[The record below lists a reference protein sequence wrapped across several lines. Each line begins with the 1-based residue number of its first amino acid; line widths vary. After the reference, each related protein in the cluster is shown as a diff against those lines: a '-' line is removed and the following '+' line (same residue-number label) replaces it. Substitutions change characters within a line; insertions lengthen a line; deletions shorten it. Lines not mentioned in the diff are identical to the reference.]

1 LGYLAGLDQA
11 LRVRFATG
19 ETLADAGSEL
29 IVPMYEILAAILKT
43 GTGSAIGLALAA
55 AAAKIIA
62 VTVGPSGFGLFS
74 LLRQTYQTAIAFATL
89 GGLTAVVQGI
99 SSQAGR
105 ARTQY
110 VVTAGGIF
118 LLGGLAGSMVLFFM
132 APQWAHWVLGRRDL
146 ESVLLMRWLSLPLF
160 LGVLQAYASGVL
172 NGHRAVG
179 KLALVH
185 SANGAA
191 LAILAYPAAY
201 LVVRGDIRAFAWLLG
216 AVALV
221 SASLASLFVIR
232 AGWLTPAMV
241 VSPSPVSAQAA
252 RHFFTVAGPMLM
264 TGLVSTG
271 TLLALRALIARQFA
285 LSGAGFFDAAWTLG
299 TMYTVLLLMSFMTY
313 YLPTL
318 SQTTDLQARLLLIGR
333 MLRLSTS
340 LLVILITAVIVL
352 KPFVVSMLYS
362 DKFHPALS
370 ILRWMLIAEYFRT
383 SGQVFVMPILGRA
396 DMKTYSYIEVGW
408 NAGFFVLSAL
418 AVLSLA
424 WLPGVGLAYLIMY
437 AAYLVYAFLHVRAHE
452 NFRVGRSLLWRW
464 IIGLLIVAGSSVH
477 SWTDAA
483 VRSSVAVP
491 WLVLAGIFAGSALPR
506 ESLRK
511 LARQFRN

>member
-1 LGYLAGLDQA
+1 
-11 LRVRFATG
+11 
-19 ETLADAGSEL
+19 
-29 IVPMYEILAAILKT
+29 
-43 GTGSAIGLALAA
+43 
-55 AAAKIIA
+55 
-62 VTVGPSGFGLFS
+62 
-74 LLRQTYQTAIAFATL
+74 
-89 GGLTAVVQGI
+89 
-99 SSQAGR
+99 
-105 ARTQY
+105 
-110 VVTAGGIF
+110 
-118 LLGGLAGSMVLFFM
+118 
-132 APQWAHWVLGRRDL
+132 
-146 ESVLLMRWLSLPLF
+146 

-172 NGHRAVG
+172 NGHRAIG

-299 TMYTVLLLMSFMTY
+299 TMCTVLLLMSFMTY